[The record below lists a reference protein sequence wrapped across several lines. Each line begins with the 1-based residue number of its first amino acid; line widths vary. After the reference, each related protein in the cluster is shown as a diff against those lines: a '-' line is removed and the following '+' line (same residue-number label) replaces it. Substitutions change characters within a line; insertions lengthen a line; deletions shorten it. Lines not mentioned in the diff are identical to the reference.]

1 MAQPWI
7 EKLKQ
12 QEWAQDLQGRWS
24 ALDPTLQR
32 NILIGSLSG
41 GVLIAAISVIML
53 QSAVFSVRS
62 EVRENEELTEFVQK
76 SNEESRRMKGS
87 GTFSGASNTQSAQE
101 FVAQQL
107 ASELKQPD
115 AVSVVEKRSLPPSGQ
130 LQETLVRLKIENLSL
145 RGLVILSNSLERP
158 SIPMKLRALD
168 VESNTE
174 NTALV
179 VKVAVSE
186 FQVLEK

>member
-32 NILIGSLSG
+32 NILIGALG
-41 GVLIAAISVIML
+41 GGLIAAVLAMIML
-53 QSAVFSVRS
+53 QSAVYSVRS

-76 SNEESRRMKGS
+76 SSEESRRMKGS
-87 GTFSGASNTQSAQE
+87 GSFAGGSNTQTAQE
-101 FVAQQL
+101 FVSQQL
-107 ASELKQPD
+107 APELKQPD
-115 AVSVVEKRSLPPSGQ
+115 AVAVIEKRALPPSGQ

-158 SIPMKLRALD
+158 SIPLKLRAID
-168 VESNTE
+168 VESNAE
-174 NTALV
+174 KTALQ

-186 FQVLEK
+186 FQVIQK